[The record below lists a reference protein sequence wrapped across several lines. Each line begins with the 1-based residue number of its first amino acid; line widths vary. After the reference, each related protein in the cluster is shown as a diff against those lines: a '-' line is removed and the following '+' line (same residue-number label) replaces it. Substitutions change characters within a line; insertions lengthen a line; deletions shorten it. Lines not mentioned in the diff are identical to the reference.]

1 MKKVM
6 RFASPLLKLAIFIL
20 FLNNIGIFSI
30 DISESGP
37 APPVKTEE
45 EVMKDMQYLREK
57 YEKAQSLGRNYTP
70 ALYFEDLT
78 DIMLKEKN
86 NEFSRQALISANH
99 YRNNL
104 CNIFHDNLHYYR
116 KNKSE
121 SQYQAYMKEL
131 EVSRDKH
138 MIAVDP
144 EMVKRSKE
152 NKAKMSAPGYWRGVL
167 IDLLVWLKKF
177 YLENILLAL
186 VLLWLW
192 WYKEKNSFKIN
203 NPANF
208 LLCLVFY
215 PVVIPLVW
223 RKKLNERGKMF
234 AMKIELKRRQADIFS
249 LISENELDDLKRF
262 AKSNLKISDYR
273 KYLDNRGFYR
283 QQTLTPLLILVAV
296 LTLVKSQ
303 ANDLPDE
310 KNSFDLKCCYEI
322 NAPPTIDVESDLDF
336 NEELKDLRV
345 ATRNCFNFIF
355 HFISIEKIIIFFR
368 LIFNSGFTEN
378 PEPIPIVKLVISKQK
393 IINFKTIK
401 NEKYYNNLIYYHLN
415 PYH

>member
-30 DISESGP
+30 DFPESGP
-37 APPVKTEE
+37 APPAKTEE
-45 EVMKDMQYLREK
+45 EVMKDMQYLKEK
-57 YEKAQSLGRNYTP
+57 LEEAQSLGRDYTP
-70 ALYFEDLT
+70 VLYFNDLT
-78 DIMLKEKN
+78 DIVLKEKN
-86 NEFSRQALISANH
+86 NELSRQALVSANH
-99 YRNNL
+99 YKHNL
-104 CNIFHDNLHYYR
+104 CNIFHDNLSYYR
-116 KNKSE
+116 GHKSDSE
-121 SQYQAYMKEL
+121 YRALMKEL
-131 EVSRDKH
+131 DTARDEH
-138 MIAVDP
+138 LITVDP
-144 EMVKRSKE
+144 EMVKKSKE
-152 NKAKMSAPGYWRGVL
+152 NEAKMNASGYWKGVL
-167 IDLLVWLKKF
+167 MNFLVWLKSF

-186 VLLWLW
+186 LLLWLW

-223 RKKLNERGKMF
+223 KKKLNERGRMF

-262 AKSNLKISDYR
+262 ARSNLKISDYR

-283 QQTLTPLLILVAV
+283 QQALTPLLILVAV
-296 LTLVKSQ
+296 LTIVKSQ
-303 ANDLPDE
+303 ANDVPDE
-310 KNSFDLKCCYEI
+310 KNLFDLKCCYEI
-322 NAPPTIDVESDLDF
+322 NAPPTNDVESDFDF
-336 NEELKDLRV
+336 NEELKDSNLV
-345 ATRNCFNFIF
+345 ARTCFNFIF
-355 HFISIEKIIIFFR
+355 HFISIEKVIIFFR
-368 LIFNSGFTEN
+368 LIFSSGFQNN
-378 PEPIPIVKLVISKQK
+378 PEPIPIVSLIISKQK